1 MSIRRYPDNFSK
13 SRHSMHDSPFENM
26 SVTAQ
31 HFSTPQLEDIF
42 QSVLSDIQ
50 NHRLLSCVIG
60 FPKSG
65 KTFFLNR
72 LKSAQSAHT
81 LSITA
86 SSGLTLSQTINEN
99 LSPEKEN
106 KAALTQLLREKKH
119 VILFVDNAH
128 LLTDA
133 DFAFLGGLFS
143 LTKHLTTVLQVVL
156 VGNGEIVHRLAR
168 PENRPIYNMLGA
180 IWTLPKLTREQS
192 LAYIR
197 FLLDGA
203 GLATDLIG
211 NPEAVA
217 KRAAGVIGILRMLT
231 MTLALKALHSDQS
244 CDAEEALNFKSN
256 CPEAQDQMP
265 DEAMPTQNMASGNS
279 WMAGVVLALSM
290 AAIIGAFLF
299 FFSWLMP
306 EARMSDLFH
315 ALTGTA
321 RETTVEPAPSALA
334 RSENIHTASGPV
346 HWQSVAKTVFRK
358 RTTDGPYSLQLG
370 AYPTMESLLLHLPRF
385 MDQKQ
390 PLFWNQDQSGE
401 APFTLFVGRFES
413 FEQAGRFASQNSLS
427 DTPVVFRPF
436 VATVGPLTDQQQIDR
451 ASMSLGLPEQLN
463 IFERELVSG
472 IEIQF
477 ALERSRDDALAHCTR
492 AEEKGLSCAV
502 TQYE

>member
-1 MSIRRYPDNFSK
+1 MSIQPSSDNFSK

-26 SVTAQ
+26 SETAQ

-50 NHRLLSCVIG
+50 NHRLLSCVVG

-72 LKSAQSAHT
+72 LASAQNAHT

-86 SSGLTLSQTINEN
+86 SSGQTLSQTINEK

-119 VILFVDNAH
+119 VILFVDNSH

-143 LTKHLTTVLQVVL
+143 LTRHLSTVLQVVL

-180 IWTLPKLTREQS
+180 IWTLPKLNREQS

-203 GLATDLIG
+203 GLDTDLIG

-231 MTLALKALHSDQS
+231 MTLALKALHSDHS

-256 CPEAQDQMP
+256 CPEAEEKP
-265 DEAMPTQNMASGNS
+265 DEAMPTQNMVSGNS
-279 WMAGVVLALSM
+279 LMAGVILALSM
-290 AAIIGAFLF
+290 AGIITIFLF

-306 EARMSDLFH
+306 EARLGDMFS
-315 ALTGTA
+315 AITGTSRQA
-321 RETTVEPAPSALA
+321 KVEPVPTSPAPPQ
-334 RSENIHTASGPV
+334 NVQTAPGPV

-390 PLFWNQDQSGE
+390 PLFWNHDQGDGRFS
-401 APFTLFVGRFES
+401 LFVGRFES
-413 FEQAGRFASQNSLS
+413 FEQAGKFAEQNNLA

-436 VATVGPLTDQQQIDR
+436 VATVGPLTDQQQINR

-463 IFERELVSG
+463 IFERELVNG
-472 IEIQF
+472 VEIQF

-492 AEEKGLSCAV
+492 AEQKGLSCAV

>member
-1 MSIRRYPDNFSK
+1 
-13 SRHSMHDSPFENM
+13 MHDSPFENM
-26 SVTAQ
+26 SETAQ
-31 HFSTPQLEDIF
+31 HFSTQQLEDIF
-42 QSVLSDIQ
+42 QSVLGDIQ
-50 NHRLLSCVIG
+50 NHRLLSCVVG

-72 LKSAQSAHT
+72 LASAQNAHT

-86 SSGLTLSQTINEN
+86 SSGQTLSQTINEK

-119 VILFVDNAH
+119 VILFVDNSH

-143 LTKHLTTVLQVVL
+143 LTRHLSTVLQVVL

-180 IWTLPKLTREQS
+180 IWTLPKLNREQS

-203 GLATDLIG
+203 GLDTDLIG

-231 MTLALKALHSDQS
+231 MTLALKALHSDHS

-256 CPEAQDQMP
+256 CPEAEEKP
-265 DEAMPTQNMASGNS
+265 DEAMPTQNMVSGNS
-279 WMAGVVLALSM
+279 LMAGVVLALSM
-290 AAIIGAFLF
+290 AGIITIFLF
-299 FFSWLMP
+299 FFFWLMP
-306 EARMSDLFH
+306 EARLGDMFS
-315 ALTGTA
+315 AITGTSRQA
-321 RETTVEPAPSALA
+321 KVEPVPASPAPPQ
-334 RSENIHTASGPV
+334 NVQTAPGSV
-346 HWQSVAKTVFRK
+346 HWQSVTKTVFRK

-390 PLFWNQDQSGE
+390 PLFWNHDQGDGRFS
-401 APFTLFVGRFES
+401 LFVGRFES
-413 FEQAGRFASQNSLS
+413 FEQAGKFAAQNNLAE
-427 DTPVVFRPF
+427 TPVVFRPF
-436 VATVGPLTDQQQIDR
+436 VATVGPLTDQQQINR
-451 ASMSLGLPEQLN
+451 ASMSLGLPEQLD
-463 IFERELVSG
+463 IFERELVNG
-472 IEIQF
+472 VEIQF

-492 AEEKGLSCAV
+492 AEQKGLSCAV

>member
-1 MSIRRYPDNFSK
+1 MSIRPCSDNFSK
-13 SRHSMHDSPFENM
+13 SSHSMHDSPFENM
-26 SVTAQ
+26 SETAQ

-72 LKSAQSAHT
+72 LASAQNAHT

-86 SSGLTLSQTINEN
+86 SSGQTLSQTINEK

-119 VILFVDNAH
+119 VILFVDNSH

-143 LTKHLTTVLQVVL
+143 LTRHLSTVLQVVL

-180 IWTLPKLTREQS
+180 IWTLPKLNREQS

-197 FLLDGA
+197 FLLDSA
-203 GLATDLIG
+203 GLDTDLIG

-231 MTLALKALHSDQS
+231 MTLALKALHSDHC
-244 CDAEEALNFKSN
+244 CDAEEALNFKSS
-256 CPEAQDQMP
+256 CPETEEKA
-265 DEAMPTQNMASGNS
+265 DEAMPTQNMVSGNS
-279 WMAGVVLALSM
+279 LMAGVILALSM
-290 AAIIGAFLF
+290 AGIIAIFLF

-306 EARMSDLFH
+306 EVRVGDMFSAI
-315 ALTGTA
+315 TGTP
-321 RETTVEPAPSALA
+321 RQEIIEPAPVSPAPPQ
-334 RSENIHTASGPV
+334 NVQTASGSV

-390 PLFWNQDQSGE
+390 PLFWNHDQGDGRFS
-401 APFTLFVGRFES
+401 LFVGRFES
-413 FEQAGRFASQNSLS
+413 FEQAGKFAAQNNLA

-436 VATVGPLTDQQQIDR
+436 VATVGPLTDQQQINR
-451 ASMSLGLPEQLN
+451 ASMSLGLPEQLD
-463 IFERELVSG
+463 IFERELVNG
-472 IEIQF
+472 VEIQF

-492 AEEKGLSCAV
+492 AEQKGLSCAV

>member
-1 MSIRRYPDNFSK
+1 MSIRRYPDNFST

-26 SVTAQ
+26 SETAQ

-256 CPEAQDQMP
+256 CPEAQAQAP

-290 AAIIGAFLF
+290 AAIIGTFLF

-306 EARMSDLFH
+306 EARLGDLFH
-315 ALTGTA
+315 DFTGTP
-321 RETTVEPAPSALA
+321 RETNVEPAPSAPV
-334 RSENIHTASGPV
+334 RQQDIHTASGPV

-492 AEEKGLSCAV
+492 AEKKGLSCAV